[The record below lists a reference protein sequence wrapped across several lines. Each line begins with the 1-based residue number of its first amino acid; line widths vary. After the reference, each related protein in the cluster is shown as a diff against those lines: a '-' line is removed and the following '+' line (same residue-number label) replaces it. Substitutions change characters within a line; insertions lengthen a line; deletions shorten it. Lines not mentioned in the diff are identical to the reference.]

1 MYATYSLSIHQL
13 IDTNMTPFLVVEIS
27 IRTSIVENS
36 MELLKKL
43 KIGPAR
49 WLTPMVLST
58 REAIGR
64 RITAETGPG

>member
-27 IRTSIVENS
+27 IRTSIV
-36 MELLKKL
+36 
-43 KIGPAR
+43 AR